1 MGCEVRVIRF
11 SLLLNLPI
19 DVKIV
24 HIPFY
29 LTVLLITLFEL
40 KKNRKY
46 FKRFLLSTAGDNE
59 LNPYKTEKFSTNL
72 ENGLRRFID
81 CGSFS
86 VLTYNMNHEF

>member
-40 KKNRKY
+40 KKNRKS

-59 LNPYKTEKFSTNL
+59 LNLYQRKNFRPIWKMVFA
-72 ENGLRRFID
+72 GL
-81 CGSFS
+81 
-86 VLTYNMNHEF
+86 LTAGLYPFLLTT